1 MVQSQNSCGVLGDVE
16 ENEPPARERACPAMT
31 ARHLT
36 AGDYDYDDFQI
47 KDWFE
52 TDEAEITAAL
62 IDRFADLTGDR
73 FVLHMEDEAARAL
86 GFERRVAHG
95 LLILSLIDGL
105 KNQTTIKMKAVAS
118 LGWEWR
124 FTRPVLLGETIRA
137 RFIVDAKR
145 LTRDATRGI
154 VTFSVEVRNQDDV
167 IVQQGTN
174 ALMMLTKA
182 L

>member
-1 MVQSQNSCGVLGDVE
+1 
-16 ENEPPARERACPAMT
+16 
-31 ARHLT
+31 
-36 AGDYDYDDFQI
+36 
-47 KDWFE
+47 
-52 TDEAEITAAL
+52 
-62 IDRFADLTGDR
+62 
-73 FVLHMEDEAARAL
+73 
-86 GFERRVAHG
+86 
-95 LLILSLIDGL
+95 
-105 KNQTTIKMKAVAS
+105 MKAVAS

-137 RFIVDAKR
+137 RFTVDAKR

-154 VTFSVEVRNQDDV
+154 VTFAVEVRNQDDV

>member
-1 MVQSQNSCGVLGDVE
+1 
-16 ENEPPARERACPAMT
+16 MT
-31 ARHLT
+31 GRHLT
-36 AGDYDYDDFQI
+36 AGLYDYDDFQI
-47 KDWFE
+47 TDWFE

-73 FVLHMEDEAARAL
+73 FAIHMKDEAAHAL

-105 KNQTTIKMKAVAS
+105 KNQTPIQMKAVAS

-137 RFIVDAKR
+137 RFTVEAKR
-145 LTRDATRGI
+145 LTRDTTRGI
-154 VTFSVEVRNQDDV
+154 VTFTVEVRNQNDV

-174 ALMMLTKA
+174 ALMMLTKT

>member
-1 MVQSQNSCGVLGDVE
+1 
-16 ENEPPARERACPAMT
+16 MT
-31 ARHLT
+31 GRHLT
-36 AGDYDYDDFQI
+36 AGLYDYDDFQI
-47 KDWFE
+47 TDWFE

-62 IDRFADLTGDR
+62 IDRFAI
-73 FVLHMEDEAARAL
+73 HMKDEAAHAL

-105 KNQTTIKMKAVAS
+105 KNQTPIQMKAIAS

-137 RFIVDAKR
+137 RFTVEAKR
-145 LTRDATRGI
+145 LTRDTTRGI
-154 VTFSVEVRNQDDV
+154 VTFTVEVRNQNDV

-174 ALMMLTKA
+174 ALMMLAKT

>member
-1 MVQSQNSCGVLGDVE
+1 
-16 ENEPPARERACPAMT
+16 MT
-31 ARHLT
+31 GRHLT
-36 AGDYDYDDFQI
+36 AGHYDYDDFQI
-47 KDWFE
+47 NDWFE
-52 TDEAEITAAL
+52 TNEAEITATL
-62 IDRFADLTGDR
+62 IDRFAALTGDR
-73 FVLHMEDEAARAL
+73 FAIHMEDEAARAL

-105 KNQTTIKMKAVAS
+105 KNQTTIKMKAIAS

-124 FTRPVLLGETIRA
+124 FTRPVLLGEIIRA
-137 RFIVDAKR
+137 RFTVDAKR

-154 VTFSVEVRNQDDV
+154 VTFTVEVRNQNNV

>member
-1 MVQSQNSCGVLGDVE
+1 
-16 ENEPPARERACPAMT
+16 MT
-31 ARHLT
+31 GRHLT
-36 AGDYDYDDFQI
+36 AGHYDYDEFQI
-47 KDWFE
+47 EDWFE
-52 TDEAEITAAL
+52 TNDAEITAAL
-62 IDRFADLTGDR
+62 IDRFVDLTGDR
-73 FVLHMEDEAARAL
+73 FAIHMDDEAAHAL

-105 KNQTTIKMKAVAS
+105 KNQTAIKMKAVAS

-137 RFIVDAKR
+137 RFTVDSKR

-154 VTFSVEVRNQDDV
+154 VTFAVEVRNQDDV
-167 IVQQGTN
+167 TVQQGTN